1 MRNLQVG
8 QGSRVRNPDIAE
20 VFESIAALL
29 EIKGEVFTVR
39 AYRRAAQVIKELPV
53 ELEQMVAD
61 GADLREIPGIGD
73 AISKKI
79 AELVATGR
87 LAYYER
93 LRGEFPD
100 GVVQMLRVPGLGPR
114 LIAKVWKELGLT
126 TLEELEAAIVDG
138 RVEKLP
144 RVSKKSAASIL
155 EGVRGMASRAER
167 NV

>member
-1 MRNLQVG
+1 MALVRRESL
-8 QGSRVRNPDIAE
+8 RVRNPDIAQ
-20 VFESIAALL
+20 VFEDIASFL

-39 AYRRAAQVIKELPV
+39 AYRRAAQVIRGLPV
-53 ELEQMVAD
+53 ELDRMVAD

-87 LAYYER
+87 LGYYER

-114 LIAKVWKELGLT
+114 LISRVWKDLGVT
-126 TLEELEAAIVDG
+126 TVDELEAAIEDG
-138 RVEKLP
+138 RIEALP
-144 RVSKKSAASIL
+144 RISKKGAVSIL
-155 EGVRGMASRAER
+155 ENVRAMRSGAER
-167 NV
+167 NA

>member
-1 MRNLQVG
+1 M
-8 QGSRVRNPDIAE
+8 RNPDIAE
-20 VFESIAALL
+20 VFESIAGLL

-39 AYRRAAQVIKELPV
+39 AYRRAAQVIKDLPV
-53 ELEQMVAD
+53 ELELMVGE

-79 AELVATGR
+79 GELVATGR
-87 LAYYER
+87 LAYYDR
-93 LRGEFPD
+93 LRSEFPH

-114 LIAKVWKELGLT
+114 LITRVWKELGVT
-126 TLEELEAAIVDG
+126 TLDELEAAIEDG
-138 RVEKLP
+138 RVERLP

>member
-1 MRNLQVG
+1 MRN
-8 QGSRVRNPDIAE
+8 PEIAE
-20 VFESIAALL
+20 VFESIAGLL

-39 AYRRAAQVIKELPV
+39 AYRRAAQVLKDLPV
-53 ELEQMVAD
+53 ELDRMVAD

-100 GVVQMLRVPGLGPR
+100 GVVEMLRVPGLGPR
-114 LIAKVWKELGLT
+114 LIARVWKELGVT
-126 TLEELEAAIVDG
+126 TLDELEAAIEDG
-138 RVEKLP
+138 RLETLP
-144 RVSKKSAASIL
+144 RVSSKGAASIL
-155 EGVRGMASRAER
+155 ENVRAMRSQGGR
-167 NV
+167 NA

>member
-1 MRNLQVG
+1 MR
-8 QGSRVRNPDIAE
+8 P
-20 VFESIAALL
+20 
-29 EIKGEVFTVR
+29 
-39 AYRRAAQVIKELPV
+39 
-53 ELEQMVAD
+53 
-61 GADLREIPGIGD
+61 
-73 AISKKI
+73 
-79 AELVATGR
+79 GR

-114 LIAKVWKELGLT
+114 LIAKVWKELGIS
-126 TLEELEAAIVDG
+126 TLDELEAALEDG

-144 RVSKKSAASIL
+144 RVSKKSAIGIL